1 MDQLSRSTSDGKLTW
16 AANER
21 GRGGE
26 TWAETKG
33 AKLVSYLFISDF

>member
-1 MDQLSRSTSDGKLTW
+1 MDQLSRSTLDGKTYLGRQ
-16 AANER
+16 R